1 MRGWVAGVVFIYS
14 TKSLFCDKFSLFTES
29 NPVCFLYLGIWWQ
42 EGEVGVGGGLQ
53 VQDEQV
59 VTICLHVIFHH
70 IVMFHRSIPQLT
82 AGLIVAHAYNSV
94 PLNMEYFFISYY
106 LHQTQHCSADLFF
119 HKGNTKN

>member
-1 MRGWVAGVVFIYS
+1 MLV
-14 TKSLFCDKFSLFTES
+14 LFLFTQQ
-29 NPVCFLYLGIWWQ
+29 NPSFVTNLVCSLRATLFVFLYLGIWWQ